1 MDRTE
6 ITVEV
11 LQPKSIGPSALR
23 ELHALMAAAAA
34 EARPH
39 DPPMPFEVLS
49 AMVGALPDYME
60 VTLFLARDRSDQAVG
75 YAYLNRS
82 RGGPDSRIVDLQMF
96 ADPERR
102 QRGTAAAM
110 LEAVCTQS
118 EERGHE
124 VLRVTTTAGIGWGE
138 DLCRGLEGHR
148 ALERRTW
155 RLPLADVDR
164 DQTRLICAQAA
175 ERARG
180 YSVEEVSGSLPDEVV
195 DDAVELLEFLTEEL
209 HGDISPEEPRITV
222 AKLRQLE
229 NAWRAMGQQ
238 RRWMFVRHD
247 SSGTLAGVV
256 DGMWNPATPDVIV
269 QDNTVVRPE
278 FRGRSLALWMKAA
291 MLDKLLEEWTEARE
305 IRTTSTF
312 PNLAMDSVDERLGFL
327 PYVRYTVWH
336 VDLKAVKDW
345 LNSGR
350 R

>member
-11 LQPKSIGPSALR
+11 FEPKSIGSSALR
-23 ELHALMAAAAA
+23 EVHALMAAAGV

-39 DPPMPFEVLS
+39 DPPIPFAVLS
-49 AMVGALPDYME
+49 AMVEALPDYMQ

-75 YAYLNRS
+75 YAYLNRN
-82 RGGPDSRIVDLQMF
+82 RGEADSRIVNLQMF
-96 ADPERR
+96 ADPAHR
-102 QRGTAAAM
+102 QRGTAAAL
-110 LEAVCTQS
+110 LEAVCNES
-118 EERGHE
+118 DARGHE
-124 VLRVTTTAGIGWGE
+124 VLRVTTTAGVGWGE
-138 DLCRGLEGHR
+138 DLCRSLGGHR

-155 RLPLADVDR
+155 RLPLADVNR
-164 DQTRLICAQAA
+164 DQVRLICAQAA

-222 AKLRQLE
+222 GKLRQLE
-229 NAWRAMGQQ
+229 NTWAAMGEQ
-238 RRWMFVRHD
+238 RRWMFVRHAA
-247 SSGTLAGVV
+247 SGAVAGVV

-291 MLDKLLEEWTEARE
+291 MIDKLLDEWTDARE
-305 IRTTSTF
+305 IRTTATF

-345 LNSGR
+345 LGSARG
-350 R
+350 